1 MRLCRQQTA
10 KETNVSVKNIRKHG
24 VLMSL
29 VVFLFVDSVIAST
42 TTPNDLLASYAQ
54 EMKAKNPNFQGFSAK
69 RGEVF
74 YKENHGQEWS
84 CASCHTDNPANV
96 GSHAI
101 TKKVIQPLA
110 PSVNAERFT
119 DPAKVDKWFKRN
131 CNDVLKREC
140 TTQEKGDFITYLLTV
155 KK

>member
-1 MRLCRQQTA
+1 M
-10 KETNVSVKNIRKHG
+10 
-24 VLMSL
+24 
-29 VVFLFVDSVIAST
+29 ST
-42 TTPNDLLASYAQ
+42 TPPKLINVLIGTVGLLLIESALAVTTSPQDLLASYAQ
-54 EMKAKNPNFQGFSAK
+54 EVKANNPNFQGFSAK

-119 DPAKVDKWFKRN
+119 DLTKVEKWFKRN

>member
-1 MRLCRQQTA
+1 MSNKSDLPLKKLIGLTA
-10 KETNVSVKNIRKHG
+10 
-24 VLMSL
+24 L
-29 VVFLFVDSVIAST
+29 VILTMAEAAA
-42 TTPNDLLASYAQ
+42 TTPQDLLASYDK
-54 EMKAKNPNFQGFSAK
+54 EVKTKNPSFQGFSAK

-119 DPAKVDKWFKRN
+119 DLTKVDKWFKRN

>member
-1 MRLCRQQTA
+1 MSDMFKAVISLAMC
-10 KETNVSVKNIRKHG
+10 
-24 VLMSL
+24 VLIQPAYALATS
-29 VVFLFVDSVIAST
+29 
-42 TTPNDLLASYAQ
+42 PQDLLTAYDQ
-54 EMKAKNPNFQGFSAK
+54 ETRAKNPSFQGFSAK

-84 CASCHTDNPANV
+84 CASCHTDNPTNV
-96 GSHAI
+96 GSHVV

-110 PSVNAERFT
+110 PSANSERFS

-140 TTQEKGDFITYLLTV
+140 TAQEKGDLITYLLTV

>member
-1 MRLCRQQTA
+1 MNS
-10 KETNVSVKNIRKHG
+10 KK
-24 VLMSL
+24 VLSL
-29 VVFLFVDSVIAST
+29 KLALGLMGLIIHHTVGAAV

-54 EMKAKNPNFQGFSAK
+54 EAKAKNPNFQGFSAK

-110 PSVNAERFT
+110 PSVNADRFT

>member
-1 MRLCRQQTA
+1 MASKTIKRIRGLIGTA
-10 KETNVSVKNIRKHG
+10 GLLLIETALAI
-24 VLMSL
+24 
-29 VVFLFVDSVIAST
+29 T
-42 TTPNDLLASYAQ
+42 TSPQDLLSSYAQ
-54 EMKAKNPNFQGFSAK
+54 EVKAQNPNFQGFSAK

-84 CASCHTDNPANV
+84 CSSCHTGNPANI
-96 GSHAI
+96 GSHAV

-110 PSVNAERFT
+110 PSVNAERFS

-140 TTQEKGDFITYLLTV
+140 TTQEKGDVITYLLTV

>member
-1 MRLCRQQTA
+1 MPT
-10 KETNVSVKNIRKHG
+10 KTSV
-24 VLMSL
+24 L
-29 VVFLFVDSVIAST
+29 VRYLISTTSFLYIASALAAQT
-42 TTPNDLLASYAQ
+42 SPQDLLTSYAQ
-54 EMKAKNPNFQGFSAK
+54 EMKAKSPNFQGFSAK

>member
-1 MRLCRQQTA
+1 MSAKILKPIHGLIGMAGMLLIESTLAVTA
-10 KETNVSVKNIRKHG
+10 S
-24 VLMSL
+24 
-29 VVFLFVDSVIAST
+29 
-42 TTPNDLLASYAQ
+42 PQDLLASYAQ
-54 EMKAKNPNFQGFSAK
+54 EVKAKNPSFQGFSAK

-84 CASCHTDNPANV
+84 CSSCHTENPANA
-96 GSHAI
+96 GSHAV

>member
-1 MRLCRQQTA
+1 MEARMSNKTDFPLKKLIGLMA
-10 KETNVSVKNIRKHG
+10 FAILNV
-24 VLMSL
+24 
-29 VVFLFVDSVIAST
+29 AEAAT
-42 TTPNDLLASYAQ
+42 TSPQDLLAAYGQ
-54 EMKAKNPNFQGFSAK
+54 EVKANNPGFQGFSAK

-84 CASCHTDNPANV
+84 CSSCHTDNPGNI

-101 TKKVIQPLA
+101 TKKVIHPLA
-110 PSVNAERFT
+110 PTINAERFT

-140 TTQEKGDFITYLLTV
+140 SPQEKGDFITYLLTI